1 MNIVTSVG
9 YGDMYGTNDTERI
22 VTCIIIMVGD
32 ALFAVAFGM
41 MATLAASNK
50 SEIAQY
56 LNEITSAEDF
66 LSEFKIPDTIMSRV
80 EQYYAYRWAMKQVT
94 GALDLAELYAFMP

>member
-22 VTCIIIMVGD
+22 LTCFIIMTGD

-41 MATLAASNK
+41 MASLAASNT
-50 SEIAQY
+50 SEM
-56 LNEITSAEDF
+56 
-66 LSEFKIPDTIMSRV
+66 SE
-80 EQYYAYRWAMKQVT
+80 Y
-94 GALDLAELYAFMP
+94 